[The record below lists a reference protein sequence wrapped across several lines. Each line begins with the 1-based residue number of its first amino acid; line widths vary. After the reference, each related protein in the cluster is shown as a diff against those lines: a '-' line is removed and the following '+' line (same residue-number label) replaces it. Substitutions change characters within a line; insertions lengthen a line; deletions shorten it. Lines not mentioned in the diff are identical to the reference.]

1 MSMWLAWRDNGILP
15 GRGGWMEQE
24 LNIIVAIRAID
35 LVVRTFRD
43 KNKKDYD
50 WNKFTATQKALIAWF
65 DG

>member
-1 MSMWLAWRDNGILP
+1 
-15 GRGGWMEQE
+15 MEQE
-24 LNIIVAIRAID
+24 LKIIVAIRAID